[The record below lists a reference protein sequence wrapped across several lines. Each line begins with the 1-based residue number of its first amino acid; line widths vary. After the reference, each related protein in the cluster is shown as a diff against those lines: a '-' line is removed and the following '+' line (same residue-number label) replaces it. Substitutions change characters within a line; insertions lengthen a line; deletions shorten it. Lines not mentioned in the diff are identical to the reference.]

1 MKKMDD
7 SAPNGK
13 LPENVKEK
21 MKDEKEEETKEME
34 KSQTPTQ
41 EQEITEEA
49 LIKSLDEIEQLAKSE
64 KPRKQALLEKSAA
77 GEASDEEQAEL
88 AQLLIGGDATLSK
101 NLSGSL
107 DAEPEGALAK
117 SYEVDVSGALEE
129 LVSGLKSALEE
140 VGGQLE
146 KSTDSQTRVNT
157 ALAKGI
163 LDAGRLTIRTH
174 AMIKSL
180 ADTVGQVL
188 AQPAGT
194 PKGIIGNASPASL
207 EKGFSGAPAASETPN
222 RAEITALMEDML
234 QKSTNGFA
242 PCGEDLTVAIAKSEQ
257 GLGISQALM
266 RDLAKHRAELK
277 KSAA

>member
-7 SAPNGK
+7 CAPNGK
-13 LPENVKEK
+13 LPENVKDEK
-21 MKDEKEEETKEME
+21 KDEKEEETKEME
-34 KSQTPTQ
+34 KSQTQTQ

-49 LIKSLDEIEQLAKSE
+49 LVKSLDEIEQLTKSE

-77 GEASDEEQAEL
+77 GDASDEEQAEL
-88 AQLLIGGDATLSK
+88 AQLLVGGGATLSK

-163 LDAGRLTIRTH
+163 LDAGRLTVRTH
-174 AMIKSL
+174 GMIKSL
-180 ADTVGQVL
+180 TGAIEQIL
-188 AQPAGT
+188 AQPVAT
-194 PKGIIGNASPASL
+194 PRGIIGNASPSSL
-207 EKGFSGAPAASETPN
+207 EKGFSGAPAASDAPSRT
-222 RAEITALMEDML
+222 EINALMEDML

-257 GLGISQALM
+257 GLGVSPALM
-266 RDLAKHRAELK
+266 RDLAKHRTELK